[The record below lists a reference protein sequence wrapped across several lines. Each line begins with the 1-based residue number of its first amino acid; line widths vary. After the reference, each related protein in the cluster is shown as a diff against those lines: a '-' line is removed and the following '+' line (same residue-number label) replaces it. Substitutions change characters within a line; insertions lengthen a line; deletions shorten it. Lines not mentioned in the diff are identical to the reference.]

1 MDRLLVHGKDLT
13 RFHIFLNFLPESIC
27 PEMKGKS
34 TVILLVTV
42 LLLTACKK
50 RSITDEGP
58 TDVRISNLTGQTIE
72 DVTVTTTDDPA
83 YSVRVHNFGTL
94 GAGAVTDYF
103 RFDIAYTEADITLK
117 IDGVTWSTPPSR
129 FDYLTYI
136 GPDRITY
143 RLTVADPVNRVLDIE
158 TVIEEPI
165 DDL

>member
-1 MDRLLVHGKDLT
+1 
-13 RFHIFLNFLPESIC
+13 
-27 PEMKGKS
+27 MKGKI
-34 TVILLVTV
+34 TAILLVTV
-42 LLLTACKK
+42 LVLTACKK
-50 RSITDEGP
+50 RSMTAEGP

-83 YSVRVHNFGTL
+83 YSTRVHSFGTV
-94 GAGAVTDYF
+94 ASGAVTDYF
-103 RFDIAYTEADITLK
+103 RFDIAYTEADITVK
-117 IDGVTWSTPPSR
+117 IGGVTWSTPPSQ

-143 RLTVADPVNRVLDIE
+143 RLTIEDPVNHILDIE

>member
-1 MDRLLVHGKDLT
+1 
-13 RFHIFLNFLPESIC
+13 
-27 PEMKGKS
+27 MKGKF
-34 TVILLVTV
+34 TAILLVTV
-42 LLLTACKK
+42 LMLTACKK
-50 RSITDEGP
+50 RSMTAEGP
-58 TDVRISNLTGQTIE
+58 TDIRISNLTGQTIE

-83 YSVRVHNFGTL
+83 YAIRVHNFGTVTS
-94 GAGAVTDYF
+94 GAVTDYF

-117 IDGVTWSTPPSR
+117 IGGVIWSTPATQ